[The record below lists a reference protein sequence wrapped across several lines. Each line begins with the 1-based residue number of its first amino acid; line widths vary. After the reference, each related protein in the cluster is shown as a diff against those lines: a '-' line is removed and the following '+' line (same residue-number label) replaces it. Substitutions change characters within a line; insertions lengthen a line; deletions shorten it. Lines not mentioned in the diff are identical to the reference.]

1 MGNVDKRT
9 LEDWRK
15 FERQVLEEKRTVE
28 SIISMLSG
36 ITFENVS
43 KRATQKSRFEQVE
56 FEESRETKYKF
67 YQQSQTQPRQSRNMS
82 NTRIKK
88 DPEVWEPPSP
98 K

>member
-1 MGNVDKRT
+1 
-9 LEDWRK
+9 
-15 FERQVLEEKRTVE
+15 
-28 SIISMLSG
+28 MLSG
-36 ITFENVS
+36 ITFENVRS
-43 KRATQKSRFEQVE
+43 GSMQKSRFEQVE

-67 YQQSQTQPRQSRNMS
+67 YQQTQQQTQVTRQPRNMS